1 MDKSWLVLALLSPR
15 CLKSPKDDVQKEK
28 WKVTRCLGL
37 EFLLHRQTTSF
48 VYISQSLCGII
59 LLELPPGHNP
69 LDMAILTQHTG
80 KGKANPRCPKGV
92 KFYCK
97 SWVLARADVMFLLDR
112 SARCPGT

>member
-1 MDKSWLVLALLSPR
+1 MESHTLLRLRIPVAQAN
-15 CLKSPKDDVQKEK
+15 D
-28 WKVTRCLGL
+28 
-37 EFLLHRQTTSF
+37 FLRI
-48 VYISQSLCGII
+48 YESLCGII

-80 KGKANPRCPKGV
+80 KCKANPRCPKGV

-97 SWVLARADVMFLLDR
+97 SWVLARADVKYLLDR